1 MILYKEITPLTK
13 HDVFIIVN
21 SENVGFEYPIHYHS
35 TFELTLILNSSGNR
49 IVGDSAEKYK
59 SNDLVLIAPKFI
71 INGMMTIYLL
81 KKEIEPM

>member
-35 TFELTLILNSSGNR
+35 AFELTLILNSSGNR
-49 IVGDSAEKYK
+49 IVGDSVEKYK
-59 SNDLVLIAPKFI
+59 SNRRQSPLGIASVFRRASPGRGKGKFF
-71 INGMMTIYLL
+71 
-81 KKEIEPM
+81 